1 MRAEPAQ
8 MEPAKLNSLVFTHGH
23 IDHVG
28 GASAFLSDTPEV
40 RVVATKTCRPDSSA
54 IDSPTATIT

>member
-1 MRAEPAQ
+1 MRTERAQ
-8 MEPAKLNSLVFTHGH
+8 MEPGQAQQLVFTHGH

-40 RVVATKTCRPDSSA
+40 RVVAHENVPARFSA
-54 IDSPTATIT
+54 TDSPTATIT